1 MTEQELK
8 GYYNAFTDAWKFF
21 RKWAVIVPMTEEQ
34 WARAVKEGEEFL
46 DKHDRGKMAEYLM
59 LAAMQKLE
67 ELERRR
73 RNEDSFTGWQ
83 RYI

>member
-34 WARAVKEGEEFL
+34 WAQPTRFSGAFFISTSPK
-46 DKHDRGKMAEYLM
+46 
-59 LAAMQKLE
+59 Q
-67 ELERRR
+67 
-73 RNEDSFTGWQ
+73 
-83 RYI
+83 

>member
-34 WARAVKEGEEFL
+34 WAQAVKEGEELL
-46 DKHDRGKMAEYLM
+46 DKSDRGKMAEYLM

-67 ELERRR
+67 ELER
-73 RNEDSFTGWQ
+73 Q
-83 RYI
+83 AKK

>member
-21 RKWAVIVPMTEEQ
+21 RKWAVIVPMPEEK
-34 WARAVKEGEEFL
+34 WAQAVSESEEFINKY
-46 DKHDRGKMAEYLM
+46 DQGKMAEYLM

-67 ELERRR
+67 ELER
-73 RNEDSFTGWQ
+73 Q
-83 RYI
+83 AKK

>member
-34 WARAVKEGEEFL
+34 WAQAVKEGEEFT
-46 DKHDRGKMAEYLM
+46 DKYDRGKMAEYLM
-59 LAAMQKLE
+59 LAAVQKLE
-67 ELERRR
+67 ELER
-73 RNEDSFTGWQ
+73 Q
-83 RYI
+83 AKK